1 MIHVVAILEKI
12 EIKTMILNQILVE
25 IQPNQ
30 GKKFSVAAFRENLN
44 SLLLN
49 HIKYDGQNLFFDK
62 QEQEQEYEQT

>member
-1 MIHVVAILEKI
+1 
-12 EIKTMILNQILVE
+12 MILNQILVE